1 MFRFQNKPVSYRWL
15 VTSGSFPRLTFP
27 LWLVL
32 YLQVFWTKFPNSS
45 HWSWF
50 ESFCFSTVER
60 FYTFLECLNSFKFPK
75 AGDHRN
81 LPIWATTKKYLISW
95 TGPPPSETL
104 YLTYFLTFYLTCS
117 LAFYLEVKYAAL
129 YDVNTGILPDAFQVA
144 YYLTFHLVI
153 HLAFHLAFYMTVYLA
168 VYLA

>member
-32 YLQVFWTKFPNSS
+32 FLQVFWTKFPNSS
-45 HWSWF
+45 HWSWL
-50 ESFCFSTVER
+50 ESYCFSTVER

-75 AGDHRN
+75 TGDHRN
-81 LPIWATTKKYLISW
+81 LPIWATTKNTFLDW
-95 TGPPPSETL
+95 PPTIWN
-104 YLTYFLTFYLTCS
+104 S
-117 LAFYLEVKYAAL
+117 LSDIFSDILPNMLSGILSRSQYAAL